1 MVALSRHGV
10 HGGRFI
16 LVPPCNNLFNINGYY
31 GHPVLSLY
39 FIVFLYIYH
48 CKSMYSTNKVVVV
61 VKVLNYINLLCM
73 LAR

>member
-1 MVALSRHGV
+1 MIALSRHGV

-39 FIVFLYIYH
+39 VIVFFYIYIGTPFQQVNNT
-48 CKSMYSTNKVVVV
+48 S
-61 VKVLNYINLLCM
+61 
-73 LAR
+73 